1 MSKRYPSQRQDYTL
15 REILTELTLRDSP
28 WLGIPA
34 PTPSVGSVTMACS
47 APVQGHYDFSSP
59 EFLEKYGELKFTYIR
74 ETDEWIPIFRFAGTV
89 DEAKEHFDYAV
100 MLTDFFDDGVVPW
113 HVTFK
118 GYPEEQDFTV
128 SECGTMFCT
137 TYADPK
143 PMPMEVQV
151 MLAHI
156 AEYGV

>member
-1 MSKRYPSQRQDYTL
+1 MKYPNQRQTYSL
-15 REILTELTLRDSP
+15 REILTELKLRDNP

-34 PTPSVGSVTMACS
+34 PTPSVGNVTMACQ
-47 APVQGHYDFSSP
+47 APVQGEFGGGDE
-59 EFLEKYGELKFTYIR
+59 EFLAKFGDLPFTYIR
-74 ETDEWIPIFRFAGTV
+74 ETDEWIPIFRYAGTV
-89 DEAKEHFDYAV
+89 EEAKEHFDYAV

-143 PMPMEVQV
+143 PMPVEVQI

-156 AEYGV
+156 AENGV